1 MLRHADMTHLRIL
14 LVAILFV
21 ALSASALAA
30 DRIKYDSQCL
40 TIDGRDTL
48 IYSGAFHYF
57 RCPKELWRDRFRRM
71 KQAGLNTVETYVAW
85 NCHERAAPADVND
98 FSKIDMTDL
107 DDWLKMAEDE
117 FGFFVILR
125 PGPYICAE
133 WDGGGYPQWLMKYRP
148 ADVKTPF
155 WLRSDEPTYLAWCR
169 HWYQA
174 VAKCAKPHLLT
185 NRPAGKTGVI
195 LWQIE
200 NEFDFSRMTG
210 PASLAQID
218 MLAHASREF
227 GIDVPLITCM
237 TRKYAYRDNPFLRD
251 NVVETL
257 TSYPDFN
264 SERLTRAIDALAK
277 YQPEKFRTVIEL
289 QGGWFTSL
297 GDRQRLPGGYTAAQ
311 IQHVAIAALEHGV
324 TAMNFYMYFG
334 GTNFG
339 DLAPRFIAT
348 TYDYQAPIREPGG
361 VGERWRATAA
371 IGAMLREH
379 GQQLA
384 RSQPVVIDIAGKP
397 DKDVTIAMR
406 TAADGAR
413 FIFVRND
420 QEKQPRKG
428 TTTIGA
434 KGDDSKIEVAY
445 DLEPF
450 GAKILYLPPGSM
462 RQDQWQW
469 LPDVA
474 SVVMPNRPAPEQLPA
489 PVKITEA
496 RRMLEPMP
504 SSSQW
509 QTAQT
514 GQTLEDLGVLDCR
527 YIYYRAALPP
537 EARSSPA
544 AWGLTVKLP
553 PGDSLVAQLDGRTMV
568 SETSSEDGETS
579 LRLDG
584 SSSNGAAGAGELV
597 LMYENAGHPHS
608 GTGGMER
615 SKGISEIRIRPVN
628 LLARNIGGWKVL
640 PVDSMENRPE
650 VSSDFNDAGWK
661 SASLSGDRGYEL
673 KAGDIAVFRASFE
686 APPNASELA
695 PLKLVFGHIDDTSIV
710 YLNGEKIGETRDWN
724 IAHRFDITSK
734 VKPGRNVVALVV
746 ANTDGPGGVS
756 HGVKLEPKASEGKL
770 LPITHVATSS
780 TAISQHWWEPSLDD
794 SAWPA
799 TKLGE
804 PLPEPPAPQTWYR
817 MHFSVPTSDPRIWA
831 PWKIHL
837 DATGNGFL
845 YLNGHPLG
853 RYWQRGPQRDFYL
866 PECWLKFGE
875 GEQNVLSMNLRPVD
889 GEASLRAAEL
899 SVYADQAEVRE

>member
-1 MLRHADMTHLRIL
+1 MAA
-14 LVAILFV
+14 AI
-21 ALSASALAA
+21 
-30 DRIKYDSQCL
+30 RK
-40 TIDGRDTL
+40 
-48 IYSGAFHYF
+48 
-57 RCPKELWRDRFRRM
+57 
-71 KQAGLNTVETYVAW
+71 
-85 NCHERAAPADVND
+85 
-98 FSKIDMTDL
+98 
-107 DDWLKMAEDE
+107 
-117 FGFFVILR
+117 
-125 PGPYICAE
+125 
-133 WDGGGYPQWLMKYRP
+133 WLMKYRA

-264 SERLTRAIDALAK
+264 SERLTRAIDGLAK

-361 VGERWRATAA
+361 VGERWRATAGHRSHA
-371 IGAMLREH
+371 ARTRPAVGAVAAGGDRH
-379 GQQLA
+379 
-384 RSQPVVIDIAGKP
+384 RGKP

-428 TTTIGA
+428 TATIGA

-450 GAKILYLPPGSM
+450 GAKILYLPPGSTQ
-462 RQDQWQW
+462 QDQGQW

-474 SVVMPNRPAPEQLPA
+474 SVVMPKRPAPEQLPA

-527 YIYYRAALPP
+527 YIYYPRHAAAGGAIVAGSLG
-537 EARSSPA
+537 ADHQ
-544 AWGLTVKLP
+544 LP

-584 SSSNGAAGAGELV
+584 SSSNGAAGDGELV

-615 SKGISEIRIRPVN
+615 SKGISEIRIRP
-628 LLARNIGGWKVL
+628 RQ
-640 PVDSMENRPE
+640 P
-650 VSSDFNDAGWK
+650 
-661 SASLSGDRGYEL
+661 
-673 KAGDIAVFRASFE
+673 AGDAISADGRCCRW
-686 APPNASELA
+686 
-695 PLKLVFGHIDDTSIV
+695 IQWR
-710 YLNGEKIGETRDWN
+710 IGR
-724 IAHRFDITSK
+724 RS
-734 VKPGRNVVALVV
+734 P
-746 ANTDGPGGVS
+746 
-756 HGVKLEPKASEGKL
+756 
-770 LPITHVATSS
+770 ATSMTPAGNPPALAVIAAMS
-780 TAISQHWWEPSLDD
+780 SR
-794 SAWPA
+794 PA
-799 TKLGE
+799 TS
-804 PLPEPPAPQTWYR
+804 R
-817 MHFSVPTSDPRIWA
+817 CSVHRSR
-831 PWKIHL
+831 
-837 DATGNGFL
+837 
-845 YLNGHPLG
+845 
-853 RYWQRGPQRDFYL
+853 
-866 PECWLKFGE
+866 
-875 GEQNVLSMNLRPVD
+875 LRRTP
-889 GEASLRAAEL
+889 ASLR
-899 SVYADQAEVRE
+899 R